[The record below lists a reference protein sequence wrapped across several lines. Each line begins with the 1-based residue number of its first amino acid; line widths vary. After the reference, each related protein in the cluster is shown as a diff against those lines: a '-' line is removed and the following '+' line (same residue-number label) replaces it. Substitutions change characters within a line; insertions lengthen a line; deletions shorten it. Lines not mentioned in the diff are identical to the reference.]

1 MSRSQN
7 PVDAAA
13 PATGDSPAA
22 LRELA
27 RALQQ
32 HPHYQ
37 VLMDAVPGPA
47 MVLDAARRIVL
58 ANRRLLDLTGA
69 PTVIDVVGK
78 RPGEAFGCRY
88 ALEGSDGCGQSWGCW
103 HCTASRLLAA
113 VERGAACP
121 HSGRGRLGVLVDG
134 SLQTAE
140 FEFVFTRDRL
150 ADHELIVVTMR
161 DLAGEAR
168 SSQLER
174 VFFHDIMNVA
184 ARVAGLGEVVA
195 ETLTGD
201 TQTREHLD
209 LLQWS
214 SHQLVE
220 ELRFHRSLAQAER
233 GELELDPGP
242 VDTRDLL
249 QRVVALYQRPDLAAS
264 CSVHAVPGRSYI
276 VETDAVLLSR
286 ILGNLIKNA
295 VEATPAGGRV
305 EVTATCKRRTVLFAV
320 HSPLAMPT
328 PVQAGVFTRSFSTKG
343 ESGRGLG
350 TYSTKLLGEEYLG
363 GSVWFETD
371 ADRGTTFFVGL
382 PLDDTVRRAS
392 ARRARQRRR

>member
-1 MSRSQN
+1 MSRTHEPN
-7 PVDAAA
+7 EVAD
-13 PATGDSPAA
+13 PAA

-27 RALQQ
+27 RTLQQ
-32 HPHYQ
+32 QPHYQ

-47 MVLDAARRIVL
+47 MVLGDARRIVL
-58 ANRRLLDLTGA
+58 ANRRLLDLVGA
-69 PTVIDVVGK
+69 RTVVDVVGK
-78 RPGEAFGCRY
+78 RPGEAFGCRH
-88 ALEGSDGCGQSWGCW
+88 AVAGEGCGLNWGCW
-103 HCTASRLLAA
+103 HCSASRLLAA

-121 HSGRGRLGVLVDG
+121 HCGCGRLGVLADG
-134 SLQTAE
+134 SLKTAE
-140 FEFVFTRDRL
+140 FEFVLTRDRF
-150 ADHELIVVTMR
+150 ADHDLIVVTMR

-174 VFFHDIMNVA
+174 VFFHDILNVA
-184 ARVAGLGEVVA
+184 ARVSCLSEAVA
-195 ETLTGD
+195 ED
-201 TQTREHLD
+201 APDDEQTREQLD

-214 SHQLVE
+214 AHQLVE

-233 GELELDPGP
+233 GELEPDVGP
-242 VDTRDLL
+242 VDTRELL

-264 CSVHAVPGRSYI
+264 CSVHAVPGRSYT

-295 VEATPAGGRV
+295 VEATSAGGRV

-320 HSPLAMPT
+320 HSPMPLPS

-350 TYSTKLLGEEYLG
+350 TYSAKLLGEEYLG

-371 ADRGTTFFVGL
+371 ETQGTTFFVGL

-392 ARRARQRRR
+392 ARRARERRR